1 MCRIEH
7 ADLESKEKFLSNW
20 MDAHISDGESVLKKP
35 VLFTEVGFPLR
46 SNKQEQDRNSLLKCV
61 YDRIYESAKKREA
74 GAGALIWQLVE
85 EGVEEYVDKFSFTP
99 GDYPATYKLIIQQ
112 SCRLQRIFSI
122 SKTSQDSC

>member
-1 MCRIEH
+1 
-7 ADLESKEKFLSNW
+7 

-46 SNKQEQDRNSLLKCV
+46 MNEQEHDRNILLKNV

-85 EGVEEYVDKFSFTP
+85 EGVEEYVDKFSFIPLDHPT
-99 GDYPATYKLIIQQ
+99 TYNLITQQ
-112 SCRLQRIFSI
+112 SCRLRRIFS
-122 SKTSQDSC
+122 SNQTNQGSC